1 MNILENKADDVELSV
16 LAKIDKLQLL
26 YRQSAPAVYISLL
39 NAVLLT
45 IMLWS
50 VQSHQLLL
58 VWLGILLCSSIAR
71 LIVFSC
77 YRKASPQGEDV
88 LTWEKPY
95 FITLMLSSL
104 VWGIGSLF
112 IMPDDAPLQQA
123 IIYYSLIGMSGGAI
137 AVYSANRIMTLSV
150 VSVVLLPYTTYFLI
164 MGDYVFVIMA
174 TGAILFFLSALRSTS
189 ILATV
194 MHQNFLMTHQLR
206 LSKNEAERIAR
217 VDELTGLYNRRAFY
231 ESGKLLVNNSM
242 RNKDELAV
250 ILMDVDNFKAINDKY
265 GHAAGD
271 VTLKQIGETMLQRLR
286 KSDVF
291 ARIGGEE
298 FAMILPLTS
307 MGKAAQL
314 AEELRKAIQES
325 PITYEDESFTVTAS
339 FGVTSGINDIDTLVR
354 QADMAMYQSKES
366 GRNSV
371 VCDK

>member
-26 YRQSAPAVYISLL
+26 YRQSASAVFISLL

-45 IMLWS
+45 VILWS
-50 VQSHQLLL
+50 VQNHQLLL

-77 YRKASPQGEDV
+77 YRKASPQGVDV
-88 LTWEKPY
+88 LVWEKPY
-95 FITLMLSSL
+95 FITLLLSSL
-104 VWGIGSLF
+104 IWGVGILF
-112 IMPDDAPLQQA
+112 ITPDDAPLQQA
-123 IIYYSLIGMSGGAI
+123 IIFYILIGMAGGAI
-137 AVYSANRIMTLSV
+137 SVYSANRMMTLSV
-150 VSVVLLPYTTYFLI
+150 VSIILLPYTAYFLI
-164 MGDYVFVIMA
+164 TGDYIFVVMA
-174 TGAILFFLSALRSTS
+174 VGAIVFFLSAIRSTS
-189 ILATV
+189 ILGTA
-194 MHQNFLMTHQLR
+194 MHQNFLMTHQLK
-206 LSKNEAERIAR
+206 LSKEKAEQVARI
-217 VDELTGLYNRRAFY
+217 DELTGLYNRRAFY
-231 ESGKLLVNNSM
+231 ESGKLLVNNSK

-271 VTLKQIGETMLQRLR
+271 VTLKQIGEIMLQRLR

-307 MGKAAQL
+307 MSKAAQL
-314 AEELRKAIQES
+314 AEELRQVIQSS
-325 PITYEDESFTVTAS
+325 PVTYDDESFSVTAS

-354 QADMAMYQSKES
+354 QADMAMYQSKKA

-371 VCDK
+371 VCDE